1 MRKLIVHN
9 IVSLDGYITGPG
21 DNVMLLP
28 MGDFFDAYCAER
40 LGTADTL
47 LLGRNSYDMFR
58 GFWPGV
64 VDLPDATEDQ
74 QEISRRDNAIQKVV
88 VSDSITSDDTAPW
101 SDTTRIV
108 RREDAHEQIAEL
120 KQGDGGDII
129 MFGSRT
135 LWNDLLRAGLVDELH
150 LMVGPVVLGGGTT
163 AFADGDV
170 PPLTLIDTRRSEGSD
185 NLLLRY
191 AVANS

>member
-21 DNVMLLP
+21 NNVMLLP
-28 MGDFFDAYCAER
+28 MGEFFDAYCAER
-40 LGTADTL
+40 LGTADIL
-47 LLGRNSYDMFR
+47 LLGKNSYDMFR

-74 QEISRRDNAIQKVV
+74 KEISRRDNAIQKVV
-88 VSDSITSDDTAPW
+88 VSDTLTEEGTAPW
-101 SDTTRIV
+101 SGTTTIV
-108 RREDAHEQIAEL
+108 RRKEAHEQIAEL
-120 KQGDGGDII
+120 KRGDGGDII

-135 LWNDLLRAGLVDELH
+135 LWNDLLRAGLIDELH

-163 AFADGDV
+163 AFAEGEV
-170 PPLTLIDTRRSEGSD
+170 PALELVDTRRSEGSG
-185 NLLLRY
+185 NVLLRY
-191 AVANS
+191 AVGNH